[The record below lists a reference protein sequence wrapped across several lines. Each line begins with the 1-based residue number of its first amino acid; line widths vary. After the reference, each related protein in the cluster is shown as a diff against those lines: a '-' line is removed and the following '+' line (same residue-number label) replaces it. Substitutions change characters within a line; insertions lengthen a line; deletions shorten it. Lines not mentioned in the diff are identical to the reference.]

1 MRKVFKKNL
10 IITGSTGL
18 LGSHFYKLSKKKYN
32 IIKYPYR
39 IQYQNKF
46 NKFIKFEKF
55 DYFIHF
61 AALTRNSKTK
71 NKNILNKINVESSIN
86 IIKNLCK
93 KPETKIKYFIFI
105 SSSHV
110 YGASKNKINEN
121 KKRRPENL
129 YGKTKKKVEDFIINN
144 RKKIPFKI
152 GIARIF
158 NITGKKQQRGY
169 FVPDIINKIKFQKKI
184 MNINKYRDF
193 VHIDDVV
200 KALNLMVKKKYDS
213 QINISS
219 GKKVNLIE
227 ICKKINKI
235 YYKKKISFDMN
246 RGKDIFGNNNKLKK
260 LGLKKFKDIQKIIS
274 SLK

>member
-1 MRKVFKKNL
+1 MF
-10 IITGSTGL
+10 T
-18 LGSHFYKLSKKKYN
+18 
-32 IIKYPYR
+32 
-39 IQYQNKF
+39 
-46 NKFIKFEKF
+46 
-55 DYFIHF
+55 
-61 AALTRNSKTK
+61 
-71 NKNILNKINVESSIN
+71 
-86 IIKNLCK
+86 LC
-93 KPETKIKYFIFI
+93 
-105 SSSHV
+105 
-110 YGASKNKINEN
+110 
-121 KKRRPENL
+121 
-129 YGKTKKKVEDFIINN
+129 
-144 RKKIPFKI
+144 KKIPFKI

-158 NITGKKQQRGY
+158 NITGKNQQRGY

-219 GKKVNLIE
+219 GKKVTLIE

-235 YYKKKISFDMN
+235 YYNKKISFDIN

>member
-1 MRKVFKKNL
+1 
-10 IITGSTGL
+10 
-18 LGSHFYKLSKKKYN
+18 
-32 IIKYPYR
+32 
-39 IQYQNKF
+39 
-46 NKFIKFEKF
+46 
-55 DYFIHF
+55 
-61 AALTRNSKTK
+61 
-71 NKNILNKINVESSIN
+71 
-86 IIKNLCK
+86 
-93 KPETKIKYFIFI
+93 
-105 SSSHV
+105 
-110 YGASKNKINEN
+110 
-121 KKRRPENL
+121 
-129 YGKTKKKVEDFIINN
+129 
-144 RKKIPFKI
+144 
-152 GIARIF
+152 
-158 NITGKKQQRGY
+158 
-169 FVPDIINKIKFQKKI
+169 

-235 YYKKKISFDMN
+235 YYNKKISFDIN